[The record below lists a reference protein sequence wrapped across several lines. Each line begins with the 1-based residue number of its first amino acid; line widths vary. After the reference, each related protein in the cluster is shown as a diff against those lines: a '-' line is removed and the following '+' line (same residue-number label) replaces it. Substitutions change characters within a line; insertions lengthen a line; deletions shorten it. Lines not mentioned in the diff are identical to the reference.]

1 MSAPTS
7 APTRSFRP
15 RLLMAGVLITLLCA
29 VVLQS
34 MDLIFHVGAWQRQI
48 LLIFGVTVLPAT
60 AVAAV
65 LPPRRETL
73 ALVSGALAG
82 AGTWLALFL
91 GTGRAGEWLRR
102 PVDMFDR
109 AAQIVNTAATPFDP
123 TGPVSDLLLLMG
135 LMLGIAA
142 ASLLVGV
149 GAPFAT
155 GGFLSLL
162 LLAPVAATG
171 VVVDRPLIIAA
182 GVLLV
187 LLAWTAAPRIS
198 LPGLTMAAL
207 AGVIAVGVVAAMPDA
222 TDRVWNP
229 AVVKSPVNST
239 VPDVTVSLAEDLQKR
254 SGSRVFSFETETP
267 GAHYFTLA
275 TLADFDG
282 GRWTPREDA
291 ADISLD
297 EPRSAQVPPGLE
309 STTVT
314 MDGLR
319 SEWLPLPQS
328 AYRVV
333 PPDEHRN
340 DFDPGKWTWMTDSAT
355 AKASTAVTRDGDL
368 YTVESVPLVSSRL
381 GDVDLSALA
390 ASGVDTGAIDQ
401 ASYLELPGEVPAS
414 LRDAATEAAGGA
426 TDRIQAGYALENWFR
441 TGGFRYDD
449 SVPYDPG
456 ADPDSPYSV
465 MESLLTQ
472 RSGFCVHYAS
482 TFTVMAR
489 ELGIPTRMAVGYAAR
504 SNAGG
509 PTNVKARE
517 LHAWPEILVDG
528 VGWVAFEP
536 TPGGP
541 GGMDVPAERQPAGE
555 SPAQETPEPLEP
567 SEQPPAESETPTE
580 TPERTEPSESSEI
593 PQSEEMPEDPESPEV
608 DEDDAAD
615 SGFTVPLPVLVATGV
630 ILLLLVPALVR
641 WLVGRWRRRGI
652 TSGEHPA
659 QDAWSETTAKATDLG
674 LSPAVADLRA
684 RTPEA
689 WAEQLGGE
697 QVQALASAAS
707 AERFGGR
714 DYSDSREEL
723 RGLLDGAVADLAGRG
738 GRAARVLAV
747 LVPRSLFRRHR

>member
-1 MSAPTS
+1 
-7 APTRSFRP
+7 
-15 RLLMAGVLITLLCA
+15 MAGVLITLLCA

-82 AGTWLALFL
+82 VGTWLALFL

-142 ASLLVGV
+142 VSLLVGV

-328 AYRVV
+328 TYRVV

-414 LRDAATEAAGGA
+414 LRDATTEAAGGA

-472 RSGFCVHYAS
+472 RAGFCVHYAS

-504 SNAGG
+504 SNADG

-541 GGMDVPAERQPAGE
+541 GGMDVPAEGQPAGE
-555 SPAQETPEPLEP
+555 SPAQETPEPPEP

-580 TPERTEPSESSEI
+580 TPEPTEPSESSEI
-593 PQSEEMPEDPESPEV
+593 PQSEEMPEDRESPEV

-615 SGFTVPLPVLVATGV
+615 SGFTVPLPVLVAAGV

-652 TSGEHPA
+652 HPA
-659 QDAWSETTAKATDLG
+659 QDAWSETTAKAMDLG

-723 RGLLDGAVADLAGRG
+723 RGLLDGAVEDLAGRG

-747 LVPRSLFRRHR
+747 LVPRSLFRSLFRRHR

>member
-7 APTRSFRP
+7 ASTRSFRP

-82 AGTWLALFL
+82 VGTWLALFL

-328 AYRVV
+328 TYRVV

-414 LRDAATEAAGGA
+414 LRDATTEAAGGA

-472 RSGFCVHYAS
+472 RAGFCVHYAS

-504 SNAGG
+504 SNADG

-541 GGMDVPAERQPAGE
+541 GGMDVPAEGQPAGE
-555 SPAQETPEPLEP
+555 SPAQETPEPPEP

-580 TPERTEPSESSEI
+580 TPEPTEPSESSEI
-593 PQSEEMPEDPESPEV
+593 PQSEEMPEDRESPEV

-615 SGFTVPLPVLVATGV
+615 SGFTVPLPVLVAAGV

-652 TSGEHPA
+652 HPA
-659 QDAWSETTAKATDLG
+659 QDAWSETTAKAMDLG

-723 RGLLDGAVADLAGRG
+723 RGLLDGAVEDLAGRG

-747 LVPRSLFRRHR
+747 LVPRSLFRSLFRRHR

>member
-7 APTRSFRP
+7 ASTRSFRP

-73 ALVSGALAG
+73 ALVSGALVG

-414 LRDAATEAAGGA
+414 LRGAATEAAGGA

-472 RSGFCVHYAS
+472 RAGFCVHYAS

-504 SNAGG
+504 SNADG

-541 GGMDVPAERQPAGE
+541 GGMDVPAEGQPAGE
-555 SPAQETPEPLEP
+555 SPAQETPEP
-567 SEQPPAESETPTE
+567 
-580 TPERTEPSESSEI
+580 TEPSESSEI

-615 SGFTVPLPVLVATGV
+615 SGFTVPLPVLVAAGV

-652 TSGEHPA
+652 TSGDHPA

-723 RGLLDGAVADLAGRG
+723 RGLLDGAVEDLAGRG

-747 LVPRSLFRRHR
+747 LVPRSLFRSLFRRHR